1 MPSPTATPM
10 IPALFLVEAFLLG
23 SVPFS
28 VAAGVLLAGVDP
40 RLGGSGNPGATNLGR
55 LAGRR
60 VAVVGLLGD
69 GLKGAVPVALAPAVH
84 PSPAFAGLVALAA
97 FAGHCWSPFLGF
109 RGGKGVATAAGA
121 LLVLAP
127 GPAAAAVGVWVGL
140 VALTR
145 RASLGAAV
153 AALVVP
159 IGCAVW
165 LPEVTLW
172 AVLLGVGVL
181 LRHRDNLARLWAG
194 AERPV

>member
-1 MPSPTATPM
+1 MVPV
-10 IPALFLVEAFLLG
+10 LFLAESFLLG

-40 RLGGSGNPGATNLGR
+40 RSGGSGNPGATNLGR

-60 VAVVGLLGD
+60 VAMVGLAGD
-69 GLKGAVPVALAPAVH
+69 LLKGAVPVALAPVVH
-84 PSPAFAGLVALAA
+84 PSPALAGLAALAA

-127 GPAAAAVGVWVGL
+127 GPALAAVGVWLAL

-159 IGCAVW
+159 VGCW
-165 LPEVTLW
+165 LTTPGAATW
-172 AVLLGVGVL
+172 AIALGLGVL
-181 LRHRDNLARLWAG
+181 LRHRDNLARLRAG
-194 AERPV
+194 TERPV